1 MLSNLFSL
9 MRAHQWYKNTVIF
22 IAIFFT
28 GNLLNLDAF
37 SNVTIGFITLCIISS
52 SNYVINDI
60 FDVKEDRIHP
70 EKKKR
75 ALASGKIN
83 KTTAIIFALILFAVG
98 IFLADTLGNMFL
110 ISVVLLF
117 ILTLLYSMG
126 LKNEPFLDIILIG
139 VFFVIRAVSG
149 ALILN
154 VSISP
159 WLIICAFFLAI
170 YIAIGKRYADI
181 MFLGKDA
188 IKHKKVL
195 KYYTIDILNI
205 MLATSLSTIIIC
217 YTLYTFIKVDQK
229 LIITIPIIAY
239 GLFRYLLL
247 IKTESI
253 VSRHPEK
260 ALLDLKLMGAIVLWG
275 TIIFMFFYT

>member
-1 MLSNLFSL
+1 